1 MGAGGKWTI
10 ERTFGN
16 VRRMSFVV
24 APADASSVPRRDAA
38 ARAHLA
44 AVGASRAPMM
54 LARDRA
60 LIVPGPL
67 ADAVPSVQRGTVIAA
82 GGEPGSGLTS
92 AVLSIAAAATAAG
105 EWAAMVDDAGTLGGL
120 AAAEA
125 GVDLAR
131 FAVVRSVPRDR
142 WATVVAAL
150 LDGVSVVLAEIPRSV
165 RVGDAR
171 RLAARA
177 RERSAVLVAFAPDAR
192 AWPVEAALRIQT
204 QGGVWLGIGEGDG
217 VLAGRAPVVEVTARG
232 RSTIVPMRAS
242 LELAG

>member
-1 MGAGGKWTI
+1 
-10 ERTFGN
+10 
-16 VRRMSFVV
+16 MSFKV

-44 AVGASRAPMM
+44 AVGATRAPMV

-60 LIVPGPL
+60 LTVHGPL

-82 GGEPGSGLTS
+82 SGESGSGLTS
-92 AVLSIAAAATAAG
+92 VVLGIAAAATGAG

-150 LDGVSVVLAEIPRSV
+150 LEGVSVVLAEIPRSV
-165 RVGDAR
+165 RMGDAR

-177 RERSAVLVAFAPDAR
+177 RERSSVLVAFAPDER
-192 AWPVEAALRIQT
+192 AWPVEAALRLRT
-204 QGGVWLGIGEGDG
+204 QGGAWSGIGEGDG
-217 VLAGRAPVVEVTARG
+217 VLAGRAPVVEVTTRG
-232 RSTIVPMRAS
+232 RSSMVPMRAS
-242 LELAG
+242 FELAG

>member
-1 MGAGGKWTI
+1 M
-10 ERTFGN
+10 
-16 VRRMSFVV
+16 V
-24 APADASSVPRRDAA
+24 
-38 ARAHLA
+38 
-44 AVGASRAPMM
+44 
-54 LARDRA
+54 LARDRS
-60 LIVPGPL
+60 LIVSGPL

-92 AVLSIAAAATAAG
+92 AVLGIAAAATAAG

-125 GVDLAR
+125 GVALAR
-131 FAVVRSVPRDR
+131 FAVVRSVPHDR

-177 RERSAVLVAFAPDAR
+177 RERSAVLVVFAPDAR
-192 AWPVEAALRIQT
+192 AWPVEAAMRLQT
-204 QGGVWLGIGEGDG
+204 QGGAWTGIGEGEG
-217 VLAGRAPVVEVTARG
+217 VLAGRAPVVEVTRRG
-232 RSTIVPMRAS
+232 RSTIVPMRTT